1 MDAADSMVVVD
12 RLNRAVE
19 TLRKVNIMRL
29 TVTDRVN
36 VASAQTDI
44 IDAIGY
50 IEAHGEGSSRE

>member
-29 TVTDRVN
+29 TVTEDRVN
-36 VASAQTDI
+36 HAAGTTFSSGLTAQR
-44 IDAIGY
+44 A
-50 IEAHGEGSSRE
+50 

>member
-1 MDAADSMVVVD
+1 MDDADITLIVD

-29 TVTDRVN
+29 TVLDRVN

-44 IDAIGY
+44 IDSIHY
-50 IEAHGEGSSRE
+50 IEASGAVRQS